1 MTAADEAA
9 YRSILTRT
17 SEEDRYFRFF
27 RAVDAR
33 AGSDIHAALGDAH
46 ETVGFIAEKGAMPL
60 GAAHAA
66 LLDDRSA
73 ELAIVVAQDARGRG
87 VGAALLGALIADL
100 RAQGCERFIAH
111 SLHDNSA
118 FSRLASSIGLR
129 IERVQGADIRW
140 SLDFSREP
148 AIAS

>member
-33 AGSDIHAALGDAH
+33 TGSDIHAAVEEAYD
-46 ETVGFIAEKGAMPL
+46 TVGFIAEAGAMPL

-66 LLDDRSA
+66 LLGDRSA

-87 VGAALLGALIADL
+87 VGRALLAALIAHL
-100 RAQGCERFIAH
+100 RASGCERFIAH

-129 IERVQGADIRW
+129 VDHVEGADIRW
-140 SLDFSREP
+140 SLDVSGEP
-148 AIAS
+148 VAAT